1 MKLLRGQQPRLAPER
16 DTVVT
21 VGNFDGVHLGHR
33 QLLQGLLDYAR
44 SHGLDTAV
52 VLFEPQPREFFM
64 GAAAAPPRLYSL
76 RDKVIA
82 LRDMGIDW
90 VWVLRF
96 NAELAAEE
104 PEDFALARLHG
115 HLRARHV
122 VVGDDFRFGARRRGD
137 LELLQAL
144 GREHGFTAVGT
155 RSFIAARQR
164 VSSTAIREALQRN
177 DFATAEALLGH
188 PYCMSGKVI
197 YGQQLG
203 RQLGFPTANIAIG
216 HQRWAVDG
224 VYRVWARLETDGE
237 RMPAIANVGVKP
249 SFAHLGPLLEVHL
262 LQHNPNL
269 YGRPLIVEFIE
280 KVRDARKF
288 DSLDEL
294 KQQIH
299 NDIAT
304 AREAFAGQRTD

>member
-33 QLLQGLLDYAR
+33 QLLQGLLDYGRA
-44 SHGLDTAV
+44 HDLDTAV
-52 VLFEPQPREFFM
+52 VLFEPQPKEFFL
-64 GAAAAPPRLYSL
+64 GSEAPPRLYSL
-76 RDKVIA
+76 RDKVVA
-82 LRDMGIDW
+82 LRDLGIDW

-96 NAELAAEE
+96 DGSLAAEE
-104 PEDFALARLHG
+104 PEDFALRRLHR
-115 HLRARHV
+115 HLRARHI

-137 LELLQAL
+137 LTLLQQL
-144 GREHGFTAVGT
+144 GSEHGFSAVGT
-155 RSFIAARQR
+155 RSFITARQR
-164 VSSTAIREALQRN
+164 VSSTAIREAVQRG
-177 DFATAEALLGH
+177 DFETAEMLLGH
-188 PYCMSGKVI
+188 PYRMSGKVI

-203 RQLGFPTANIAIG
+203 RELGFPTANIAIG
-216 HQRWAVDG
+216 HHRRAVNG
-224 VYRVWARLETDGE
+224 VYRVWARRETDSE
-237 RMPAIANVGVKP
+237 PMPAIANVGVKP

-262 LQHNPNL
+262 LAHNPDL
-269 YGRPLIVEFIE
+269 YGQPLTAEFIE

-294 KQQIH
+294 KHQIH

-304 AREAFAGQRTD
+304 ARAAFDGQRTD